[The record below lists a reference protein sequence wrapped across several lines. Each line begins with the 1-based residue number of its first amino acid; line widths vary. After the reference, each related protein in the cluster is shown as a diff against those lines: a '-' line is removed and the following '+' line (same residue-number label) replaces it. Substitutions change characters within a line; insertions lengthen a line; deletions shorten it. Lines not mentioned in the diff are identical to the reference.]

1 MKDIIWGRYSFLLY
15 LSLAFLFS
23 MIAGLFSNIIWIIS
37 AFFGILAGFAW
48 KDYFQKKHGV
58 IGNYPLLG
66 RFRYM
71 FESIRP
77 ELRQYFWEDDTEELP
92 YSRNQR
98 AMVYQR
104 AKGELAARPFG
115 SVNHMYEEDFSWLNH
130 SMSPIHIKDKDFRI
144 TVGKGNNSYDIS
156 VLNISGTS
164 FGALSPP
171 AIQALNT
178 GARIGNFAHN
188 TGEGSISPYHIKGGG
203 DLIWQVS
210 TGYFGC
216 RTKEGRFDPQKFS
229 EKAQKTQ
236 VKMIEIKIS
245 QGAKPGHG
253 GMLMAAKVTPEIAQT
268 REIEAYKDCIS
279 PAFHS
284 EFSTPNQL
292 LDFVEKLR
300 TFSGGKP
307 IGIKMC
313 IGHPWELIA
322 IVKAMVESK
331 KIIDFITVDGAEGGT
346 GAAPVEFT
354 DHIGSPLADGVVFVD
369 NALIGAGLRDR
380 VKIAASGKV
389 VSAYDIVRLCA
400 LGADWV
406 NMARPFMFSIG
417 CIQARD
423 CASSNCPT
431 GIATMNS
438 KRFRVI
444 DVEQRSKRV
453 LNFHKNTINAVAEML
468 ESTAIS
474 HPVNLTRRHIV
485 RRLSASQIR
494 LEDQIYPKVNKG
506 ALLRNEK
513 VEDPRLEVYWSRVS
527 GESFNP
533 IDEQSI
539 ENALEEEYEQI
550 N

>member
-1 MKDIIWGRYSFLLY
+1 MMDIIWGRYSFLFY
-15 LSLAFLFS
+15 LNLIFFITLVTGFFYIEALFIS
-23 MIAGLFSNIIWIIS
+23 VFS
-37 AFFGILAGFAW
+37 GILGGLAW
-48 KDYFQKKHGV
+48 KDFFQKRHGV
-58 IGNYPLLG
+58 VANYPLLG
-66 RFRYM
+66 RFRYLL
-71 FESIRP
+71 ESIRP
-77 ELRQYFWEDDTEELP
+77 ELRQYFWEADTEELP

-130 SMSPIHIKDKDFRI
+130 SMVPRHITDKDFRI
-144 TVGKGNNSYDIS
+144 TVGVGPKSYAMS

-178 GARIGNFAHN
+178 GAKIGDFAHN
-188 TGEGSISPYHIKGGG
+188 TGEGSISPYHLKGGG

-216 RTKEGRFDPQKFS
+216 RTKDGRFDPIKFAN
-229 EKAQKTQ
+229 KAKKSQ

-253 GMLMAAKVTPEIAQT
+253 GMLMAAKVTPEIAHT
-268 REIEAYKDCIS
+268 REIEPYKDCVS
-279 PAFHS
+279 PSSHS

-292 LDFVEKLR
+292 LDFVEKLKDL
-300 TFSGGKP
+300 SGGKP
-307 IGIKMC
+307 VGIKMC

-322 IVKAMVESK
+322 IVKAMTESNK
-331 KIIDFITVDGAEGGT
+331 TVDFITVDGAEGGT

-354 DHIGSPLADGVVFVD
+354 DHIGSPLSDGVVFVD
-369 NALIGAGLRDR
+369 NALIGAGIREK
-380 VKIAASGKV
+380 VKIAASGKAV
-389 VSAYDIVRLCA
+389 TAYDIVRLCA

-431 GIATMNS
+431 GIATMDPSRYRVLDVS
-438 KRFRVI
+438 KRA
-444 DVEQRSKRV
+444 KRV
-453 LNFHKNTINAVAEML
+453 ANFHKNTIYALAEML
-468 ESTAIS
+468 ESTGLA
-474 HPVNLTRRHIV
+474 HPKDLTRRHIV

-494 LEDQIYPKVNKG
+494 LEDQIYPKVEKG
-506 ALLRNEK
+506 ALLANKR
-513 VEDPRLEVYWSRVS
+513 VEDPRLEVYWPRVS
-527 GESFNP
+527 GDSFNP
-533 IDEQSI
+533 IDEQAV
-539 ENALEEEYEQI
+539 EVALEKEYKQI